1 MNSSTFTLGT
11 GASVVV
17 VAVVVVVIVVV
28 VVVLVVFSCPKQ
40 RCDVITVV
48 KRQKVTAVQAIA
60 AVMPENPYT
69 WEFLLHLL
77 VFIM

>member
-1 MNSSTFTLGT
+1 MAL
-11 GASVVV
+11 
-17 VAVVVVVIVVV
+17 VVVVVTVVV

-48 KRQKVTAVQAIA
+48 KRQKVTAVQGIA

-69 WEFLLHLL
+69 WEFFLHLL

>member
-17 VAVVVVVIVVV
+17 VAVVVVV

-77 VFIM
+77 VLNM